1 MKLLLVL
8 SAVLMTAS
16 CNAPKL
22 DVLIEVHGAKN
33 VKSYNVGGTE
43 VIEYS
48 MDKKYPA
55 DDVIQE
61 ISKSL
66 KGKGWKPLPYSF
78 LFPKNQSSQT
88 AGWMVFKDP
97 PRYPTSLIYEW
108 AGDWQNSK
116 GDIVSYNF
124 RYQDPYQKY
133 EGTTFVLKPNNSNL
147 KVTGFFMPEP
157 VAKLKQTKQ

>member
-1 MKLLLVL
+1 MKRLLLPLLLFIACQQPV
-8 SAVLMTAS
+8 
-16 CNAPKL
+16 P
-22 DVLIEVHGAKN
+22 DVLIQVKGAKN
-33 VKSYNVGGTE
+33 AKSYNVGGTQ
-43 VIEYS
+43 VIEYQ

-66 KGKGWKPLPYSF
+66 KEKGWKPLPYSF

-97 PRYPTSLIYEW
+97 PRYPITLIYEW

-147 KVTGFFMPEP
+147 NVTGLFMPEP